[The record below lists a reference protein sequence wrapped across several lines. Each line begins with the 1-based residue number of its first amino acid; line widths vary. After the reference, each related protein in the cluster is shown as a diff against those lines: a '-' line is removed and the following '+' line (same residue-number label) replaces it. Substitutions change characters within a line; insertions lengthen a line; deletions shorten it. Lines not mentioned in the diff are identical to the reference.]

1 LRNYEIDSH
10 KGGNMEMGMRIQHT
24 RLLLGLLMVTCLAL
38 SACANNSVRNKEKL
52 SMFRGD
58 LQHSGM
64 YDTKGPDQFNGVKWK
79 FKTEGPVRSSPVL
92 LDGILY
98 IGSDD
103 QSVYAIEEESGTQKW
118 SFKTKGAVKSS
129 PSIAEETVYIYSDD
143 GSIYALHAADGTLKW
158 SYNTEE
164 KDDTRDQ
171 VDYWKSSPAISD
183 GVLYIGGGNNT
194 FFAIDTAT
202 GTLLWKKSAALN
214 DYTCESC
221 PPPFLHSSPAVYD
234 GVVFVGVAGY
244 DISKQKEPG
253 TVIAYDA
260 KSGDQLWISDILG
273 GAVDSSPVVDEVAI
287 YIGMRNSGL
296 QSLDRKTGKALW
308 KTYSIPYVLASPAID
323 QQTKTLYSGS
333 SDSHELASIDAETG
347 EKKWSY
353 KTEGPIHSSPATDGT
368 TVYGAGGNHYTDK
381 NLGVIYALDAITGE
395 EKWTFRTEGN
405 IYSSPAL
412 NNGILYIGSDDGNV
426 YAIE

>member
-1 LRNYEIDSH
+1 
-10 KGGNMEMGMRIQHT
+10 MGVRIQNT
-24 RLLLGLLMVTCLAL
+24 CLLLSLLMVACLTL
-38 SACANNSVRNKEKL
+38 SGCANNRIGNKEEV
-52 SMFRGD
+52 SMFRAD

-64 YDTKGPDQFNGVKWK
+64 YASKGPDQFNGVKWK
-79 FKTEGPVRSSPVL
+79 FKTEGPVRSSPVI

-118 SFKTKGAVKSS
+118 SYKTRGAIKSS
-129 PSIAEETVYIYSDD
+129 PAIAEETVYVYSDD
-143 GSIYALHAADGTLKW
+143 GTIYALHLADGTMKW
-158 SYNTEE
+158 SYDTEV
-164 KDDTRDQ
+164 KDEIRDK
-171 VDYWKSSPAISD
+171 VDYWKSSPAIAD

-244 DISKQKEPG
+244 DVGKQVEPG
-253 TVIAYDA
+253 TVIAFD
-260 KSGDQLWISDILG
+260 KESGEQLWISDILN
-273 GAVDSSPVVDEVAI
+273 GAVDSSPVVDDKAI
-287 YIGMRNSGL
+287 YVGMRNGGL
-296 QSLDRKTGKALW
+296 QSLDRKTGKSIW
-308 KTYSIPYVLASPAID
+308 KTNSIPYILASPALD

-333 SDSHELASIDAETG
+333 SDSHELAAIDAETG
-347 EKKWSY
+347 EKKWSF
-353 KTEGPIHSSPATDGT
+353 KTEGPIHSSPATDGAT
-368 TVYGAGGNHYTDK
+368 IYGAGGNHNSDK

-395 EKWTFRTEGN
+395 EKWTFRTDAN